1 MKTITIVT
9 PCYNEQENITELYK
23 RVTAAILPYTNYN
36 FEFLFIDNAS
46 TDKTVEFLKEL
57 AAKDARIKV
66 IVNVRDFGH
75 IRSPYWGIIQ
85 SCGQATIYL
94 ASDLQDPPELIPQF
108 IEAWESG
115 FKIALGIKPYSQTN
129 GLTHAVRRFY
139 YKLLDKVSDVPQIR
153 DATGFGIY
161 DKVVLDMIRKI
172 NDPYPYFRGLISE
185 LGYTVKQIPF
195 IQARRV
201 SGISKNNF
209 YSLYDIGMLGIISHS
224 LVPIRVASFFGFMVG
239 IVSIFAALI
248 FLCLKIVYW
257 HDFPVGYAPIMISMF
272 FMFGLLMCFIG
283 LLGEYIGSIHRYLQ
297 KRPIV
302 VEKERINF

>member
-1 MKTITIVT
+1 M
-9 PCYNEQENITELYK
+9 
-23 RVTAAILPYTNYN
+23 
-36 FEFLFIDNAS
+36 
-46 TDKTVEFLKEL
+46 
-57 AAKDARIKV
+57 
-66 IVNVRDFGH
+66 
-75 IRSPYWGIIQ
+75 
-85 SCGQATIYL
+85 
-94 ASDLQDPPELIPQF
+94 
-108 IEAWESG
+108 
-115 FKIALGIKPYSQTN
+115 
-129 GLTHAVRRFY
+129 
-139 YKLLDKVSDVPQIR
+139 
-153 DATGFGIY
+153 
-161 DKVVLDMIRKI
+161 
-172 NDPYPYFRGLISE
+172 ISE
-185 LGYTVKQIPF
+185 LGYPVKQIPF

-257 HDFPVGYAPIMISMF
+257 HEFPVGYAPIMISMF